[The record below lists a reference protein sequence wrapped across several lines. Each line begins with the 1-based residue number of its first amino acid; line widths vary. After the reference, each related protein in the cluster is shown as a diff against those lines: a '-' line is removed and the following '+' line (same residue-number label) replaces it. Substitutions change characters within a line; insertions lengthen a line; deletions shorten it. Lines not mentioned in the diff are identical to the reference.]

1 MAASNM
7 QGSKTSR
14 KVKDAGADEEKKEF
28 QWTNNKA
35 ELLLNVTFDYKV
47 VKEATSI
54 DWKFVNSKYED
65 ILERFK
71 AELPTELPSEAEGEC
86 INRGLAKD

>member
-7 QGSKTSR
+7 QGFKKSR
-14 KVKDAGADEEKKEF
+14 KVKDAGAKKEKKEL
-28 QWTNNKA
+28 QWTDNEA

-47 VKEATSI
+47 AKVAISVDWESVK
-54 DWKFVNSKYED
+54 SKYEN

-71 AELPTELPSEAEGEC
+71 AELPAEPPSEAE
-86 INRGLAKD
+86 R